1 MTATDLLRTFRI
13 TMKTNVIASTLCKI
27 AAVFLFMTAAQG
39 VTWITLKA
47 FVITGDLSDLLLGV
61 LFTAAPAAVAGV
73 LLWKYSD
80 RIGRV
85 ADQTGSAELSPTV
98 TSDDLL
104 RAGIFLV
111 GLYAILFAIVDVIGV
126 EAADWMARSIP
137 DLDSDY
143 QANALIR
150 NWTRRVGYLTQI
162 VLGGGVI
169 YYRHRLVDL
178 SHRIRKAKP
187 DSV

>member
-1 MTATDLLRTFRI
+1 MTAVYPLRTFRI
-13 TMKTNVIASTLCKI
+13 IMKTNVIASTLCKI

-47 FVITGDLSDLLLGV
+47 FVITGDLSDLLLSL

-85 ADQTGSAELSPTV
+85 TDQAGPTELSPTV

-104 RAGIFLV
+104 RAGVFLV
-111 GLYAILFAIVDVIGV
+111 GLYAILFGIVDAIGV
-126 EAADWMARSIP
+126 EATDWMARSIP
-137 DLDSDY
+137 DVDSDY
-143 QANALIR
+143 QANALLR

-178 SHRIRKAKP
+178 SHKIRRTEP
-187 DSV
+187 DSA

>member
-1 MTATDLLRTFRI
+1 
-13 TMKTNVIASTLCKI
+13 MKTNVVASTLCKI

-47 FVITGDLSDLLLGV
+47 FVITGELSDLLLSL

-85 ADQTGSAELSPTV
+85 ADQTGPAELSPNV
-98 TSDDLL
+98 TTDDLL
-104 RAGIFLV
+104 VAGIFLV
-111 GLYAILFAIVDVIGV
+111 GLYAILFGIVDAIGV

-137 DLDSDY
+137 DLDSEY

-150 NWTRRVGYLTQI
+150 NWTRRVGYLLQI
-162 VLGGGVI
+162 ILGGGVI
-169 YYRHRLVDL
+169 YYRHRLVAL
-178 SHRIRKAKP
+178 SHSFKNAES
-187 DSV
+187 DTA

>member
-1 MTATDLLRTFRI
+1 
-13 TMKTNVIASTLCKI
+13 MKTNIIASTLCKI

-47 FVITGDLSDLLLGV
+47 FVITGDLSDLLLSL

-80 RIGRV
+80 RVGRV
-85 ADQTGSAELSPTV
+85 ADQAGTAELSPTV
-98 TSDDLL
+98 TTDDLL
-104 RAGIFLV
+104 GAGIFLV
-111 GLYAILFAIVDVIGV
+111 GLYAILFGIVDAIGV

-137 DLDSDY
+137 DLDIDY

-150 NWTRRVGYLTQI
+150 NWTRRVGYLLQI
-162 VLGGGVI
+162 GLGACAI
-169 YYRHRLVDL
+169 YYRHRLVVL
-178 SHRIRKAKP
+178 SHRFGKAAP
-187 DSV
+187 DTA